1 MRANSHVPGMRNAH
15 DLPTNVMHERDQ
27 AWQILRTD
35 AGLKVVGELRMTD
48 ATPVWQTLR
57 RIAGERADGSFDID
71 LTDAANVD
79 GAIMSLLVELRARL
93 SARNV
98 RAEIVG
104 ASERLK
110 PIVHLYRGDE
120 PSLAKERAAKTT
132 AITRIGAVTERFLE
146 SLRRLMIFL
155 GETMAAVR
163 GFFGGPAPVNWRS
176 IPSLLSRAGADGIPI
191 VLLLNF
197 LVGFVMGF
205 QSARQLKLYGAN
217 IYVADVV
224 GISVTRELAP
234 LMTAI
239 IMSGRSGASF
249 AAELGSM
256 RVSEE
261 IDALKTMGFAPGP
274 YLILPR
280 VAALALVAP
289 VLTLLGGVVGVAG
302 GAAVAVSSLDVS
314 ARGYLA
320 ELRTALVP
328 SDIWTGLVKS
338 VAFGIAIAFIG
349 CQQGFATR
357 GAAEGVG
364 RSTTTTVVS
373 CLFAIVIID
382 TVFTVFF
389 QMLGK

>member
-1 MRANSHVPGMRNAH
+1 MRGAPNLGRG
-15 DLPTNVMHERDQ
+15 VMGETGQR
-27 AWQILRTD
+27 WQILQTD
-35 AGLKVVGELRMTD
+35 AGVKLVGDLCMLD
-48 ATPVWQTLR
+48 ATPIWKTLR
-57 RIAGERADGSFDID
+57 RLAPLRSPRGTEVDID
-71 LTDAANVD
+71 LTDANTVD
-79 GAIMSLLVELRARL
+79 GAIMSLLVELRATL
-93 SARNV
+93 AVRNV

-104 ASERLK
+104 ASERLQ
-110 PIVHLYRGDE
+110 PIVHLYGGDVPPVE
-120 PSLAKERAAKTT
+120 VPFPAPERPLARLG
-132 AITRIGAVTERFLE
+132 AITESQLD
-146 SLRRLMIFL
+146 SLRRLTIFL
-155 GETMAAVR
+155 GETTAAVR
-163 GFFGGPAPVNWRS
+163 GAFGGPAAINWAS
-176 IPSLLSRAGADGIPI
+176 IPSLVARAGAEGIPI

-205 QSARQLKLYGAN
+205 QSARQLATYGAN

-224 GISVTRELAP
+224 GIAVTRELTP

-261 IDALKTMGFAPGP
+261 IDALKTMGFAPVP

-280 VAALALVAP
+280 VVALALVAP
-289 VLTLLGGVVGVAG
+289 VLTLLGDVVAMAG
-302 GAAVAVSSLDVS
+302 GAAVAVTTLHVS

-320 ELRTALVP
+320 ELRTAVGS

-373 CLFAIVIID
+373 CLFSIVVID

-389 QMLGK
+389 QTLGK

>member
-1 MRANSHVPGMRNAH
+1 MQEPTFAWKIERHGV
-15 DLPTNVMHERDQ
+15 DLKLT
-27 AWQILRTD
+27 
-35 AGLKVVGELRMTD
+35 GELRMAD
-48 ATPVWQTLR
+48 APAIWKALR
-57 RIAGERADGSFDID
+57 KVAAEPLEGKLDLD
-71 LTDAANVD
+71 LTGASIVD
-79 GAIMSLLVELRARL
+79 GAIMSLLVDLRTSL
-93 SARNV
+93 SERSV
-98 RAEIVG
+98 RSEIVG
-104 ASERLK
+104 ASERLQ

-120 PSLAKERAAKTT
+120 PTHPRARVRRQGIIA
-132 AITRIGAVTERFLE
+132 RIGAGTERLFQ
-146 SLRRLMIFL
+146 SFRRLTTFL
-155 GETMAAVR
+155 GETVAAAR
-163 GFFGGPAPVNWRS
+163 GIAGGPAPLNWRA
-176 IPSLLSRAGADGIPI
+176 IPSLAERAGADGIPI

-205 QSARQLKLYGAN
+205 QSSRQLKLYGAN

-239 IMSGRSGASF
+239 IMSGRSGAAF
-249 AAELGSM
+249 AAEIGSM

-261 IDALKTMGFAPGP
+261 IDALRTMGFAPGP

-280 VAALALVAP
+280 VVSLAMVAP
-289 VLTLLGGVVGVAG
+289 VLTLLGSVVGVAG

-314 ARGYLA
+314 LRGYFA
-320 ELRTALVP
+320 ELRTAVVP

-357 GAAEGVG
+357 GAAAGVG

-382 TVFTVFF
+382 TIFTVLF
-389 QMLGK
+389 QTLGR

>member
-1 MRANSHVPGMRNAH
+1 MQETAPAWRILQTDTGM
-15 DLPTNVMHERDQ
+15 
-27 AWQILRTD
+27 
-35 AGLKVVGELRMTD
+35 KVVGELRIAD
-48 ATPVWQTLR
+48 ASPVFSRLR
-57 RIAGERADGSFDID
+57 SVLGDLVTHEARAPEGRSDRAETGGATFDID
-71 LTDAANVD
+71 LTDAVIVD
-79 GAIMSLLVELRARL
+79 GAIMSLLVELRATL
-93 SARNV
+93 SARNIH
-98 RAEIVG
+98 AEIVG
-104 ASERLK
+104 ASDRLK

-120 PSLAKERAAKTT
+120 PTQPRELPASANVLVRLGAAT
-132 AITRIGAVTERFLE
+132 ARFLR
-146 SLRRLMIFL
+146 SLRLLTIFL
-155 GETMAAVR
+155 GDTVAAIR
-163 GFFGGPAPVNWRS
+163 GFAGGPAAVNWRS
-176 IPSLLSRAGADGIPI
+176 IPSLAARAGADGIPI

-205 QSARQLKLYGAN
+205 QSARQLQLYGAN

-239 IMSGRSGASF
+239 IMSGRSGAAF

-261 IDALKTMGFAPGP
+261 IDALRTMGFSPGP

-280 VAALALVAP
+280 IVALALVAP
-289 VLTLLGGVVGVAG
+289 ALTLLADVVAVAG

-320 ELRTALVP
+320 ELRTALVA

-338 VAFGIAIAFIG
+338 FAFGIAIAFIG

-382 TVFTVFF
+382 TVFTVLF
-389 QMLGK
+389 QAFGQ

>member
-1 MRANSHVPGMRNAH
+1 
-15 DLPTNVMHERDQ
+15 
-27 AWQILRTD
+27 
-35 AGLKVVGELRMTD
+35 
-48 ATPVWQTLR
+48 
-57 RIAGERADGSFDID
+57 
-71 LTDAANVD
+71 
-79 GAIMSLLVELRARL
+79 
-93 SARNV
+93 
-98 RAEIVG
+98 
-104 ASERLK
+104 
-110 PIVHLYRGDE
+110 
-120 PSLAKERAAKTT
+120 
-132 AITRIGAVTERFLE
+132 
-146 SLRRLMIFL
+146 
-155 GETMAAVR
+155 MA
-163 GFFGGPAPVNWRS
+163 
-176 IPSLLSRAGADGIPI
+176 RAGAEGVPI

-205 QSARQLKLYGAN
+205 QSARQLQLYGAN

-261 IDALKTMGFAPGP
+261 IDALKTMGFAPAP

-280 VAALALVAP
+280 VVALALVAP
-289 VLTLLGGVVGVAG
+289 VLTLLGDVVAMAG
-302 GAAVAVSSLDVS
+302 GAVVAVATLDVS

-320 ELRTALVP
+320 ELRSAVGS

-338 VAFGIAIAFIG
+338 FAFGIAIAFIG

-373 CLFAIVIID
+373 CLFSIVLID

-389 QMLGK
+389 QTLGK